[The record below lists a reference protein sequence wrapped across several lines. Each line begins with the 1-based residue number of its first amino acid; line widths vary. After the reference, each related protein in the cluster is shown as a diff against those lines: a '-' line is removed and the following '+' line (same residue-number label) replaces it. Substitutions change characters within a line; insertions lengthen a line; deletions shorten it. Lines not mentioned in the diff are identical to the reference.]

1 MVARVDDRIGAAAM
15 VKLMQTVMAAIIFL
29 ASPVSAQL
37 RLSKGAEIK
46 VHRVVFG
53 GVIVVVLYLV

>member
-1 MVARVDDRIGAAAM
+1 MMARVDDRLGAAAM

-37 RLSKGAEIK
+37 RLSKGADIK
-46 VHRVVFG
+46 VRHM
-53 GVIVVVLYLV
+53 VIGYVGPVLYLF